1 MTIWPEETNN
11 RIRSPLAS
19 PDPSRSRRAKRQ
31 RSPSCEAIRNKKRQH
46 TFANINTPRVF
57 SWDVKG
63 RLVPKSVEGILSNF
77 ERRLE
82 AIENNLAQRVEGLEG
97 RVKVL
102 ELLFEDFKEMDIMW
116 AQEIEETLSRF
127 RSEIDEVR
135 RGEISGA
142 SDLEIVSGDLDLETG
157 VDAYE
162 YSSQMS

>member
-1 MTIWPEETNN
+1 M
-11 RIRSPLAS
+11 
-19 PDPSRSRRAKRQ
+19 
-31 RSPSCEAIRNKKRQH
+31 
-46 TFANINTPRVF
+46 
-57 SWDVKG
+57 KG

-102 ELLFEDFKEMDIMW
+102 ESLFEDFKEMDIMW
-116 AQEIEETLSRF
+116 AWEIEETLSRI

-135 RGEISGA
+135 RGEISSA